1 MLNNKLTAVL
11 VATGFALMLTLLAAS
26 QPVAAQSRDISQVT
40 PEQIEQLRK
49 LPRAQQEA
57 IARQFGVNLDQLLNS
72 QTGTSSSLAEGD
84 AEIVGQ
90 RPGQQEQAMDTR
102 PLRELSPDELAE
114 RLAAN
119 DRDLQPYGYELFQ
132 GAPSTFAPV
141 NNAPVPSDYVLGI
154 GDELTVQFY
163 GKENRSVTVEVDREG
178 RLVIDNLGPLQVA
191 GLRYSEVKELI
202 RSRAKERLIGID
214 VAVSMGQL
222 RSMQIFVVG
231 EAFKPGAYTVSSLT
245 TLSQALFVSGGVS
258 DIASLR
264 DVQLKRNGETVVR
277 FDLYDLLIRGDASAD
292 AMLRPGDVVFIPTR
306 GDLVSVAGEVLRPAL
321 YEIKPGETMD
331 DLIAMAG
338 GLLPNAYRDSVQ
350 VQRYADGSRM
360 IESVDLSERG
370 DDYVLRGGDM
380 VTIQPMAEQ
389 AVDSVMLVGAAVR
402 PGLYEWREGM
412 RINDILRS
420 VDSALLPI
428 TDLSYGLVIH
438 SSENRRSISVS
449 QFDVGLAV
457 NGVRSENIALQRQDQ
472 IVLFSRYESAE
483 AEASQLSSWLR
494 TENEIQREQREKVL
508 VQYRRQYLQNL
519 IDDKSSFENI
529 FENNNEESMGDLTTE
544 LSDLFDARQMEERRD
559 DYYSKYSRRNLL
571 QPILYKLRN
580 QFTRDGELAL
590 IYVEGEVRYPGVYP
604 LATNGSVSDG
614 VAAAGGLK
622 ESAYLARAEVTRTDV
637 VRGEAVTDYLQ
648 FSLEQALAGQ
658 ADIPLQGR
666 DRLHV
671 LSIPQWQNIIQ
682 VRIEGEVRFPG
693 TYAIRRGETMGDI
706 IKRAG
711 GLTDYA
717 FPRGAIF
724 TRTDLRQAER
734 KRLEELAQQLRREIA
749 SNAITDTGNTIAYSE
764 MNQLL
769 RDLTNIEAVGR
780 LIVDLNG
787 ILSDNDYQNDVQ
799 LKDGDRLFIPTVQN
813 TVSIIGE
820 VQLASSYQYDAN
832 LTLEDYIE
840 RAGGTRQKAD
850 EERVYVVKA
859 DGSVMVPERS
869 SWFSAR
875 ATQIE
880 PGDTIIVPLD
890 TQYVSTTETWT
901 TVTQIMY
908 QVGVALAALSG
919 L

>member
-1 MLNNKLTAVL
+1 MN
-11 VATGFALMLTLLAAS
+11 
-26 QPVAAQSRDISQVT
+26 AQSGNRGASNQAD
-40 PEQIEQLRK
+40 
-49 LPRAQQEA
+49 
-57 IARQFGVNLDQLLNS
+57 NS
-72 QTGTSSSLAEGD
+72 L
-84 AEIVGQ
+84 VGQ
-90 RPGQQEQAMDTR
+90 RQESTQQLEDTR

-119 DRDLQPYGYELFQ
+119 DRDLQPYGYDLFK

-141 NNAPVPSDYVLGI
+141 NNAPVPADYELGI
-154 GDELTVQFY
+154 GDEIFVQFY
-163 GKENRSVTVEVDREG
+163 GKENRSINAVVDREG
-178 RLVIDNLGPLQVA
+178 RLVIDNLGPMQVA
-191 GLRYSEVKELI
+191 GLSYSEVKAMI

-214 VAVSMGQL
+214 VAVSMGEL

-231 EAFKPGAYTVSSLT
+231 EAYKPGAYTVSSLT

-264 DVQLKRNGETVVR
+264 DIQLKRDGETVVH
-277 FDLYDLLIRGDASAD
+277 FDLYDLLINGDASSD
-292 AMLRPGDVVFIPTR
+292 ALLRPGDVVFIPTR
-306 GDLVSVAGEVLRPAL
+306 GDLVSIVGEVLRPAL
-321 YEIKPGETMD
+321 YEIKADETLND
-331 DLIAMAG
+331 VLAMAG
-338 GLLPNAYRDSVQ
+338 GLLPNAYRDSVR
-350 VQRYADGSRM
+350 VQRYARGNRA
-360 IESVDLSERG
+360 IETVNISERG
-370 DDYVLRGGDM
+370 GDYALRGGDV
-380 VTIQPMAEQ
+380 VTIQSMAEET
-389 AVDSVMLVGAAVR
+389 VDSVMVVGAAVR
-402 PGLYEWREGM
+402 PGLYEWRNGM
-412 RINDILRS
+412 RIKDVLRS
-420 VDSALLPI
+420 VDSALLPV
-428 TDLSYGLVIH
+428 TDLNYGLVVH
-438 SSENRRSISVS
+438 SAPDRRNISIS

-457 NGVRSENIALQRQDQ
+457 NGVAAENLELQPRDQ

-483 AEASQLSSWLR
+483 AEASQLSAWLK
-494 TENEIQREQREKVL
+494 TESEIQREQRDKVL
-508 VQYRRQYLQNL
+508 RQYRRQYLQNL
-519 IDDKSSFENI
+519 IDDKSRTAAI
-529 FENNNEESMGDLTTE
+529 FNNDNEEALGELSTE
-544 LSDLFDARQMEERRD
+544 LTNLFDTRNVEERRD
-559 DYYSKYSRRNLL
+559 DYYAKFSRRNLL

-580 QFTRDGELAL
+580 QFTASGELAL
-590 IYVEGEVRYPGVYP
+590 IFVEGEVRYPGVYP
-604 LATNGSVSDG
+604 LAANGGISDA

-622 ESAYLARAEVTRTDV
+622 ESAYLARSEITRTDV
-637 VRGEAVTDYLQ
+637 IRGEAVTDYLQ

-658 ADIPLQGR
+658 ADMPLQGR

-682 VRIEGEVRFPG
+682 VRLEGEVRFPG
-693 TYAIRRGETMGDI
+693 TYAIRRGETLGDV

-717 FPRGAIF
+717 FPRGAVF
-724 TRTDLRQAER
+724 TRTDLREAER
-734 KRLEELAQQLRREIA
+734 KRLQELSQQLRREIA
-749 SNAITDTGNTIAYSE
+749 SNSITDSGNTIAYSE

-780 LIVDLNG
+780 LIIDLNG
-787 ILSDNDYQNDVQ
+787 IMAANTDRADIQ
-799 LKDGDRLFIPTVQN
+799 LKDGDRLYIPTVQN

-832 LTLEDYIE
+832 ITLEDYIE

-890 TQYVSTTETWT
+890 TQYVSSIETWS

-908 QVGVALAALSG
+908 QVGVALAAISG

>member
-1 MLNNKLTAVL
+1 MLQL
-11 VATGFALMLTLLAAS
+11 GQRFIIAAS
-26 QPVAAQSRDISQVT
+26 VACILFLTPATQALQANLSQLT
-40 PEQIEQLRK
+40 PAQIEQIKRMPK
-49 LPRAQQEA
+49 AQQEA
-57 IARQFGVNLDQLLNS
+57 IARQFGVDLNALMNA
-72 QTGTSSSLAEGD
+72 QGSSSRSATQSLEMPERADVRERED
-84 AEIVGQ
+84 
-90 RPGQQEQAMDTR
+90 DDR

-119 DRDLQPYGYELFQ
+119 DQELKPFGYEIFK
-132 GAPSTFAPV
+132 GEPSTFAPI
-141 NNAPVPSDYVLGI
+141 NNAPVPDDYILGV
-154 GDELTVQFY
+154 GDELNIQLY
-163 GKENRSVTVEVDREG
+163 GKESRSNTVLVDREG
-178 RLVIDNLGPLQVA
+178 RIVLENLGPIQVA
-191 GLRYSEVKELI
+191 GLTYSSARNLI
-202 RSRAKERLIGID
+202 KSQVKERLIGFEA
-214 VAVSMGQL
+214 AVSMGEL
-222 RSMQIFVVG
+222 RSMQIFIVG
-231 EAFKPGAYTVSSLT
+231 EAYKPGAYTVSSLT

-264 DVQLKRNGETVVR
+264 SIQVKRAGVTVAQ

-292 AMLRPGDVVFIPTR
+292 ITLRAGDVVFIPTR
-306 GDLVSVAGEVLRPAL
+306 GPLVSIAGEVLRPAL
-321 YEIKPGETMD
+321 YEIKPKETLH
-331 DLIAMAG
+331 DLVDMAG
-338 GLLPNAYRDSVQ
+338 GLLPNAFEDSVQ
-350 VQRYADGSRM
+350 VQRYSAGLRR
-360 IESVDLSERG
+360 IERVDLAAERS
-370 DDYVLRGGDM
+370 YELKGGD
-380 VTIQPMAEQ
+380 VVSIHPVAEE

-402 PGLYEWREGM
+402 PGLYSWFEGAQVK
-412 RINDILRS
+412 DIIGS
-420 VDSALLPI
+420 IDSGLLPH
-428 TDLSYGLVIH
+428 TDLSYAIVVH
-438 SSENRRSISVS
+438 EAEDRRSITVS
-449 QFDVGLAV
+449 QIDLGLALA
-457 NGVRSENIALQRQDQ
+457 GVKSENIELKPRDQ

-483 AEASQLSSWLR
+483 AEANQLRTWLR

-508 VQYRRQYLQNL
+508 REYRKQYLENL
-519 IDDKSSFENI
+519 LEDRDGISSVLENDRPDRLQ
-529 FENNNEESMGDLTTE
+529 DLSSD
-544 LSDLFDARQMEERRD
+544 LVDLFDTREVVERED
-559 DYYSKYSRRNLL
+559 DYYSKFSRRNLL

-604 LATNGSVSDG
+604 LASNGAVSDG

-637 VRGEAVTDYLQ
+637 VGGEAVTDYLQ

-658 ADIPLQGR
+658 ADMPLQGR

-682 VRIEGEVRFPG
+682 VRLEGEVRFPG

-717 FPRGAIF
+717 FPRGAVF
-724 TRTDLRQAER
+724 TRTDLRAAER
-734 KRLEELAQQLRREIA
+734 KRLQELAQQLRREIA

-780 LIVDLNG
+780 LIVDLNT
-787 ILSDNDYQNDVQ
+787 ILRDNDGRSDVQ
-799 LKDGDRLFIPTVQN
+799 LKDGDRLFVPTVQN

-820 VQLASSYQYDAN
+820 VQLASSYQYDSS

-890 TQYVSTTETWT
+890 TQYVSNIEAWT
-901 TVTQIMY
+901 TATQIMY
-908 QVGVALAALSG
+908 QVGVALAAISG